1 MSPPTVPETGG
12 DDSALRVTR
21 SVVIPASELRWRFSA
36 SGGPGGQ
43 HANTSNTRAD
53 VSFDVEAST
62 ALGPVQRARIL
73 ERLGPLVSATASDER
88 SQLRN
93 RSLARE
99 RLRDK
104 LAAALHVEKARRATK
119 PSRGATQRRLD
130 DKSRQS
136 QRKSERRARPDG
148 D

>member
-1 MSPPTVPETGG
+1 MSTPTKPAVG
-12 DDSALRVTR
+12 DDDALRVTR
-21 SVVIPASELRWRFSA
+21 SVVIPAAELRWRFSA

-53 VSFDVEAST
+53 VSFDVEASS

-73 ERLGPLVSATASDER
+73 ERLGPLVTATASDER

-93 RSLARE
+93 RNLALE
-99 RLRDK
+99 RLREK

-119 PSRGATQRRLD
+119 PTKGSTQRRLD

-136 QRKSERRARPDG
+136 RRKADRRTRPDG

>member
-1 MSPPTVPETGG
+1 MSDEA
-12 DDSALRVTR
+12 ALRVTR
-21 SVVIPASELRWRFSA
+21 SVVIPASELRWRFTA

-53 VSFDVEAST
+53 VSFDVEASA
-62 ALGPVQRARIL
+62 ALGPVQRARII
-73 ERLGPLVSATASDER
+73 ERIGSVVTATASDER

-93 RSLARE
+93 RTLALE
-99 RLRDK
+99 RLREK

-119 PSRGATQRRLD
+119 PSKGATQRRLD

-136 QRKSERRARPDG
+136 QRKSERRARPERE
-148 D
+148 

>member
-1 MSPPTVPETGG
+1 MSTPTSALPDG
-12 DDSALRVTR
+12 DDALRVTR

-62 ALGPVQRARIL
+62 ALGPVQRARII
-73 ERLGPLVSATASDER
+73 ERLGTLVTATASDER

-93 RSLARE
+93 RTLAQE

-104 LAAALHVEKARRATK
+104 LAAALHVEKARRPTK
-119 PSRGATQRRLD
+119 PTKGSTRRRLE
-130 DKSRQS
+130 DKSRLS
-136 QRKSERRARPDG
+136 QRKSERRAQLRRLS
-148 D
+148 

>member
-1 MSPPTVPETGG
+1 MN
-12 DDSALRVTR
+12 DDTALRVTR
-21 SVVIPASELRWRFSA
+21 TVVIPASELRWRFTA

-53 VSFDVEAST
+53 VSFDVEASA
-62 ALGPVQRARIL
+62 ALGPVQRARII
-73 ERLGPLVSATASDER
+73 ERIGSVVTATASDER

-93 RSLARE
+93 RTLAIE
-99 RLRDK
+99 RLREK

-119 PSRGATQRRLD
+119 PSKGATQRRLD

-136 QRKSERRARPDG
+136 QRKSERRAKPERE
-148 D
+148 

>member
-1 MSPPTVPETGG
+1 MN
-12 DDSALRVTR
+12 DDTALRVTR
-21 SVVIPASELRWRFSA
+21 TVVIPASELRWRFTA

-53 VSFDVEAST
+53 VSFDVEASA
-62 ALGPVQRARIL
+62 ALGPVQRARII
-73 ERLGPLVSATASDER
+73 ERIGAVVTATASDER

-93 RSLARE
+93 RTLAIE
-99 RLRDK
+99 RLREK

-119 PSRGATQRRLD
+119 PSKGATQRRLD

-136 QRKSERRARPDG
+136 QRKSERRAKPERE
-148 D
+148 

>member
-1 MSPPTVPETGG
+1 MN
-12 DDSALRVTR
+12 DDNSLRVTR
-21 SVVIPASELRWRFSA
+21 TVVIPASELRWRFTA

-53 VSFDVEAST
+53 VSFDVEASA
-62 ALGPVQRARIL
+62 ALGPVQRARII
-73 ERLGPLVSATASDER
+73 ERIGSVVTATASDER

-93 RSLARE
+93 RTLALE
-99 RLRDK
+99 RLREK

-130 DKSRQS
+130 DKGRQS
-136 QRKSERRARPDG
+136 QRKSERRAKPERE
-148 D
+148 